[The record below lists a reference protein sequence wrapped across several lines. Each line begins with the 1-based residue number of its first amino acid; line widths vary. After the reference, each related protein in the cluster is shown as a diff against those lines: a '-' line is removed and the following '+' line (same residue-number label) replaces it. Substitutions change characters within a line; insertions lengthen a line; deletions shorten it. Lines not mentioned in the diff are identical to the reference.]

1 MGSLAGEPPGL
12 GYGCV
17 EKGPWPGEQVGQK
30 VEGPQGL
37 RRGEQQRVPGSLSLE
52 NLRTPHSVDKSMRRV
67 SPSSRWPWLGVGWIS
82 VNAGG
87 HRCRRL
93 GADWERHPSPR
104 ILAPPKEKGE
114 DGVG

>member
-12 GYGCV
+12 GCGCA

-37 RRGEQQRVPGSLSLE
+37 RRAEQLRVPGSLSLE
-52 NLRTPHSVDKSMRRV
+52 NLRSPHSVDKSMQRV
-67 SPSSRWPWLGVGWIS
+67 SPSSRWPWLG
-82 VNAGG
+82 GG
-87 HRCRRL
+87 LDFSGCWWAQVQET
-93 GADWERHPSPR
+93 GADWERHPSPG
-104 ILAPPKEKGE
+104 ILAPPKDKGE